1 MGANIIGL
9 ERMIN
14 HSLGV
19 RRKDDS
25 CPDRWF
31 EEPVKGGPYAGERL
45 DRAEFEALLDRFYR
59 VCRLNAEGVPAVEWR
74 EALNRIVFGYN
85 VTVRLPRA
93 LADVPESAVTVTE
106 ETPTV
111 GMLLDRLSGHF
122 PEIRRALESEDSLF
136 NVAINDEMFVHGIR
150 ALPLRDG
157 DRVELV
163 QAFSGG

>member
-1 MGANIIGL
+1 MENATGLELTPEHLAAIGSNVRGI

-74 EALNRIVFGYN
+74 GGLEPQGFGCN
-85 VTVRLPRA
+85 GSPR
-93 LADVPESAVTVTE
+93 P
-106 ETPTV
+106 PP
-111 GMLLDRLSGHF
+111 GR
-122 PEIRRALESEDSLF
+122 
-136 NVAINDEMFVHGIR
+136 
-150 ALPLRDG
+150 
-157 DRVELV
+157 
-163 QAFSGG
+163 